1 MTHQNGTD
9 SVSSGAG
16 LKKVVGKPFAK
27 GHPFYPARHP
37 YKIDRSVH
45 GRLKRSVI
53 RSLRKEYGPEPDV
66 KQMQHI
72 NAIGDL
78 SARLQLLGENADP
91 IAAATLANTIH
102 RHLDALENE

>member
-1 MTHQNGTD
+1 MTHQNSMH
-9 SVSSGAG
+9 SVPIGAG
-16 LKKVVGKPFAK
+16 PKKIVGRPFAK

-53 RSLRKEYGPEPDV
+53 GSLRKEYGPEPDV
-66 KQMQHI
+66 RQMQHI

-78 SARLQLLGENADP
+78 SARLQLLGGE
-91 IAAATLANTIH
+91 
-102 RHLDALENE
+102 R